1 MPRDLLDEKMN
12 LDLSRM
18 QREAMEG
25 PGYLEYQLR
34 TNFRDLVRI
43 IGFDNARAEVAEIIL
58 SEASRKR
65 ITIDG

>member
-1 MPRDLLDEKMN
+1 MSMSDMT
-12 LDLSRM
+12 RM
-18 QREAMEG
+18 YAEATEMADPKDGYG
-25 PGYLEYQLR
+25 PGFLEYQLR
-34 TNFRDLVRI
+34 TNFRDLVRL

>member
-1 MPRDLLDEKMN
+1 MPRDHLDEVVNIEMSKI
-12 LDLSRM
+12 

-34 TNFRDLVRI
+34 TNFRDLVRV

-58 SEASRKR
+58 SEANRKR